1 MKTNSPVNWVNLKK
15 WKKGE
20 VENKTDLL
28 AIEEPLQIKLQI
40 GEGEDWQEK
49 PLAVTMRTPGHD
61 FELAIGFLLAENII
75 QKREDIQL
83 IRYCKRVKEEEK
95 GNVLIVKLDPSVR
108 FDSTVLDRYF
118 LINSSCGVCGKSAID
133 AIKVRGEVFSKDF
146 PKVPVQV
153 LQNLNKVLSEE
164 QTVFKHTGGIHAAA
178 LFDAKGGLVLLRE
191 DVGRHNAFDKLVGAA
206 LEQGYEL
213 MGESLVMLS
222 GRVSFELVQKAIC
235 AGIPIIVAIGAP
247 SSLAVSLAE
256 EKGIT
261 LIGFLKNEGFN
272 IYSGEERLIY

>member
-1 MKTNSPVNWVNLKK
+1 MKTTSPVTWVNIKR

-20 VENKTDLL
+20 VDEKTDLL

-40 GEGEDWQEK
+40 GEGDDWQEK
-49 PLAVTMRTPGHD
+49 QLVVTMRTPGHD
-61 FELAIGFLLAENII
+61 FELVVGFLFAENII
-75 QKREDIQL
+75 QKREDVQL
-83 IRYCKRVKEEEK
+83 IRYCKKVKEEEK
-95 GNVLIVKLDPSVR
+95 GNVLIVKLDPSIR
-108 FDSTVLDRYF
+108 FDSGIMDRYF

-133 AIKVRGEVFSKDF
+133 AINVPGEVFPKGF
-146 PKVPVQV
+146 PKVHVQI
-153 LQNLNKVLSEE
+153 LQNLNKILSEE

-178 LFDAKGGLVLLRE
+178 LFDANGQLILLRE

-206 LEQGYEL
+206 LEKGGGL

-222 GRVSFELVQKAIC
+222 GRVSFELVQKAVC

-272 IYSGEERLIY
+272 IYTGEERLVF

>member
-1 MKTNSPVNWVNLKK
+1 MKTNSPVNWVNIKS
-15 WKKGE
+15 WKNGE
-20 VENKTDLL
+20 VEVKTDLL
-28 AIEEPLQIKLQI
+28 AIEEPLQIKLHI
-40 GEGEDWQEK
+40 GEGDNWQEK

-61 FELAIGFLLAENII
+61 FELAIGFLFAENII
-75 QKREDIQL
+75 QKREDVQL

-95 GNVLIVKLDPSVR
+95 GNVLIVKLDPSIR
-108 FDSTVLDRYF
+108 FDSSVLDRYF

-133 AIKVRGEVFSKDF
+133 AIKVNGDGFSKDF
-146 PKVPVQV
+146 PIVHSNV
-153 LQNLNKVLSEE
+153 LLNLNKVLLKE

-178 LFDAKGGLVLLRE
+178 LFDTKGELVLLRE

-213 MGESLVMLS
+213 MSESLLMLS
-222 GRVSFELVQKAIC
+222 GRVSFELIQKAIR

-261 LIGFLKNEGFN
+261 LIGFLKNERFN
-272 IYSGEERLIY
+272 IYSGGERLID

>member
-133 AIKVRGEVFSKDF
+133 AIKVRGEVFSKDC

>member
-108 FDSTVLDRYF
+108 FDTTVLDRYF

-133 AIKVRGEVFSKDF
+133 AIKVIGEVFSKDS

-213 MGESLVMLS
+213 MAESLVMLS